1 MEDFL
6 SIILVDGDL
15 IQTFVRLFIL
25 VFSFDCLIGIAN
37 AIKSLK
43 GVSS

>member
-1 MEDFL
+1 MSDFI
-6 SIILVDGDL
+6 SLVYIEGDL

-25 VFSFDCLIGIAN
+25 IFSFDCLISFAN
-37 AIKSLK
+37 AIKSIK